1 MGIMGVPVLI
11 RILIADDHPVVRE
24 GLAALINRQP
34 DMKVV
39 AEAAD
44 GCEAVEQ
51 FSQHRPDVALIDLR
65 MPQMDGVHA
74 ILTIRQHFP
83 SARLVVLT
91 TFDNNED
98 VYRALKGGAKGYI
111 LKGAPREQL
120 LECIRTVYAGRSHLA
135 PAVAAKLAEALTQP
149 GLTKRELEVLG
160 LVADGK
166 SNQEIGSLLH
176 IGEGTVKVHVNHIL
190 DKMGV
195 NNRTAAGV
203 AAIERSLIRP
213 R

>member
-1 MGIMGVPVLI
+1 MNVPETL
-11 RILIADDHPVVRE
+11 RILVADDHPVVRE
-24 GLAALINRQP
+24 GLTAMINRQP

-39 AEAAD
+39 AEAGD
-44 GCEAVEQ
+44 GREAVEQ

-65 MPQMDGVHA
+65 MRGMDGLQA
-74 ILTIRQHFP
+74 ILAICRRFP
-83 SARLVVLT
+83 GARLVVLT
-91 TFDNNED
+91 TFDDNED
-98 VYRALKGGAKGYI
+98 IYRALQGGAKGYL
-111 LKGAPREQL
+111 LKGAPREEL
-120 LECIRTVYAGRSHLA
+120 LECIRTVSAGQSHIA
-135 PAVAAKLAEALTQP
+135 PAVAAKLAERLSKP
-149 GLTKRELEVLG
+149 GLTARELEVLG

-190 DKMGV
+190 DRMGV

-203 AAIERSLIRP
+203 AALERGLIRP

>member
-1 MGIMGVPVLI
+1 MKIPETI

-24 GLAALINRQP
+24 GLSAMINRQP

-39 AEAAD
+39 AEA
-44 GCEAVEQ
+44 GEGSEAVEQ
-51 FSQHRPDVALIDLR
+51 FSQYRPDVALIDLR
-65 MPQMDGVHA
+65 MRGMDGLHA
-74 ILTIRQHFP
+74 ILAISRRFP
-83 SARLVVLT
+83 GARLVVLT
-91 TFDNNED
+91 TFDDNED
-98 VYRALKGGAKGYI
+98 IYRALQGGAKGYV
-111 LKGAPREQL
+111 LKGAPREEL
-120 LECIRTVYAGRSHLA
+120 LECIRTVSAGQSHIA
-135 PAVAAKLAEALTQP
+135 PAVAAKLAERFSKP
-149 GLTKRELEVLG
+149 GLTDRELEVLG

-203 AAIERSLIRP
+203 AALERGLIR
-213 R
+213 RR

>member
-1 MGIMGVPVLI
+1 MKVPETI

-24 GLAALINRQP
+24 GLSAMINRQP

-39 AEAAD
+39 AEA
-44 GCEAVEQ
+44 GEGSEAVEQ
-51 FSQHRPDVALIDLR
+51 FSQYRPDVALIDLR
-65 MPQMDGVHA
+65 MRGMDGLHA
-74 ILTIRQHFP
+74 ILAISRRFP
-83 SARLVVLT
+83 GARLVVLT
-91 TFDNNED
+91 TFDDNED
-98 VYRALKGGAKGYI
+98 IYRALQGGAKGYV
-111 LKGAPREQL
+111 LKGAPREEL
-120 LECIRTVYAGRSHLA
+120 LECIRTVSAGQSHIA
-135 PAVAAKLAEALTQP
+135 PAVAAKLAERFSKP
-149 GLTKRELEVLG
+149 GLTDRELEVLG

-203 AAIERSLIRP
+203 AALERGLIR
-213 R
+213 RR

>member
-1 MGIMGVPVLI
+1 MTVTETI

-24 GLAALINRQP
+24 GLSAMINRQP

-39 AEAAD
+39 AEA
-44 GCEAVEQ
+44 GEGSEAVEQ
-51 FSQHRPDVALIDLR
+51 FSQYRPDVALIDLR
-65 MPQMDGVHA
+65 MRGMDGLHA
-74 ILTIRQHFP
+74 ILAINRRFP
-83 SARLVVLT
+83 GARLVVLT
-91 TFDNNED
+91 TFDDNED
-98 VYRALKGGAKGYI
+98 IYRALQGGAKGYL
-111 LKGAPREQL
+111 LKGAPREEL
-120 LECIRTVYAGRSHLA
+120 LECIRTVSAGQSHIA
-135 PAVAAKLAEALTQP
+135 PAVASKLAERFSKP
-149 GLTKRELEVLG
+149 GLTDRELEVLS

-166 SNQEIGSLLH
+166 SNQEIGALLH

-203 AAIERSLIRP
+203 SALERGLIRH

>member
-1 MGIMGVPVLI
+1 MSVSETI

-39 AEAAD
+39 VEAGD
-44 GCEAVEQ
+44 GSEAVEQ
-51 FSQHRPDVALIDLR
+51 FSQYRPDVALIDLR
-65 MPQMDGVHA
+65 MRGMDGLHA
-74 ILTIRQHFP
+74 IRAICGSFP

-91 TFDNNED
+91 TFDDNED
-98 VYRALKGGAKGYI
+98 IYRALQGGAKGYL
-111 LKGAPREQL
+111 LKGAPREEL
-120 LECIRTVYAGRSHLA
+120 IECIRTVWAGNAHIA
-135 PAVAAKLAEALTQP
+135 PAVAARLAERLTKP
-149 GLTKRELEVLG
+149 GLSERELEVLG

-166 SNQEIGSLLH
+166 TNQEIGGLLQ
-176 IGEGTVKVHVNHIL
+176 IGEGTVKVHINHIL

-195 NNRTAAGV
+195 HNRTAAGV
-203 AAIERSLIRP
+203 AALERGLIRP